1 MIRNIGEKIFVS
13 KYIEVEE
20 IIIRQKIVSIVINPE
35 AKTMEVSTSLLN
47 NKGESV
53 ADRSTI
59 IDGDDYD
66 FLFSDNEYFGVGKEA
81 GTYREAD
88 LWKMIDKLS

>member
-35 AKTMEVSTSLLN
+35 TKTMEVATSLLN
-47 NKGESV
+47 NEGESV
-53 ADRSTI
+53 AGRSTR